1 MAKETRERSA
11 KKQGERP
18 PFTVR
23 SPHNVDVKT
32 GWLVRDAEFFPTRS
46 GRPKVVFR
54 LAVPRDVG
62 KPQKPEGN
70 VDFIQ
75 VVAYGD
81 RFVELLPHLRRGVKV
96 TVMGWTQSR
105 DVVVDGV
112 HRVVVETVAETISF
126 APGDAR
132 SEWREFAA
140 PEPLPWEVE
149 E

>member
-1 MAKETRERSA
+1 MAEDRGQQRDRRVA
-11 KKQGERP
+11 H
-18 PFTVR
+18 F
-23 SPHNVDVKT
+23 PHNLDVKV
-32 GWLVRDAEFFPTRS
+32 GWLVRDAEFFMTRS

-62 KPQKPEGN
+62 KPPKPGGN
-70 VDFIQ
+70 VDYIQ

-81 RFVELLPHLRRGVKV
+81 RFVDLLPHLKRGVKV
-96 TVMGWTQSR
+96 AVMGWTQSR

-112 HRVVVETVAETISF
+112 RRVVVETVAETISF
-126 APGDAR
+126 VPGGGH
-132 SEWREFAA
+132 SEWQEFAA

>member
-1 MAKETRERSA
+1 MAKRGG
-11 KKQGERP
+11 KQGEP
-18 PFTVR
+18 EAFVIR
-23 SPHNVDVKT
+23 SPHNLDVKV
-32 GWLVRDAEFFPTRS
+32 GRLVRDARFFVTRS

-54 LAVPRDVG
+54 LAVPRDAS
-62 KPQKPEGN
+62 KPSKPEGN

-81 RFVELLPHLRRGVKV
+81 RFAALLPYLKRGVKV
-96 TVMGWTQSR
+96 TVTGWTQSR

-112 HRVVVETVAETISF
+112 HRVVVETVAEIISF
-126 APGDAR
+126 VPDDAH
-132 SEWREFAA
+132 SEWSEFAV

>member
-1 MAKETRERSA
+1 MSGDRKRE
-11 KKQGERP
+11 E
-18 PFTVR
+18 PFVAR
-23 SPHNVDVKT
+23 SPHNLDVKV

-54 LAVPRDVG
+54 LAVPRDVS
-62 KPQKPEGN
+62 KPRKPDGN
-70 VDFIQ
+70 MDYIQ

-81 RFVELLPHLRRGVKV
+81 RFVELLPYLKRGVKV
-96 TVMGWTQSR
+96 SVTGWTQSR
-105 DVVVDGV
+105 DVVVDGI

-126 APGDAR
+126 VPNDAR

-140 PEPLPWEVE
+140 PAPLPWEVE

>member
-1 MAKETRERSA
+1 MTEKGG
-11 KKQGERP
+11 KQGKPEA
-18 PFTVR
+18 FVVR

-32 GWLVRDAEFFPTRS
+32 GWLVRDALFFTTRS

-54 LAVPRDVG
+54 LAVPRDAG
-62 KPQKPEGN
+62 KPRKSDGN

-81 RFVELLPHLRRGVKV
+81 RFVALLPYLKRGVKV
-96 TVMGWTQSR
+96 TVTGWTQSR

-132 SEWREFAA
+132 AEWREFAA